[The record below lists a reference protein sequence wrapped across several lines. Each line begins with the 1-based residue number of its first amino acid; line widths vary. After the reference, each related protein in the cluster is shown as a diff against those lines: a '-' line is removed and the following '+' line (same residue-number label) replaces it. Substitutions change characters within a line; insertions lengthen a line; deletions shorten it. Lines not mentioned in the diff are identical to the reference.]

1 MANYTKKDV
10 LELDAKTIDFCE
22 RWIWDC
28 VKRFRMTDNT
38 GKNKATREAA
48 RNRTDGMANACDMLE
63 VLRNYNKTGDMC
75 ESFTL
80 WDEDLPRRAM
90 LNA

>member
-1 MANYTKKDV
+1 MAKYTKKDV

-22 RWIWDC
+22 RWIWDS
-28 VKRFRMTDNT
+28 VKRLRMTENQ
-38 GKNKATREAA
+38 GRNKATREAA
-48 RNRTDGMANACDMLE
+48 RYRNNGIASACDILE
-63 VLRNYNKTGDMC
+63 ILRNYNKTGDMC

-80 WDEDLPRRAM
+80 WDEDLPRRAV